1 LAAPLLCQYAKYG
14 QKQKITGNQKVIDFM
29 SDSKGIASHKE
40 SNDSED
46 DQGNGDYATDPGDNC
61 K

>member
-1 LAAPLLCQYAKYG
+1 LAAPLLCQDAKYG

-29 SDSKGIASHKE
+29 SDPQRITPHKKGD
-40 SNDSED
+40 DSED
-46 DQGNGDYATDPGDNC
+46 YQGNGDYTTDPGDNC